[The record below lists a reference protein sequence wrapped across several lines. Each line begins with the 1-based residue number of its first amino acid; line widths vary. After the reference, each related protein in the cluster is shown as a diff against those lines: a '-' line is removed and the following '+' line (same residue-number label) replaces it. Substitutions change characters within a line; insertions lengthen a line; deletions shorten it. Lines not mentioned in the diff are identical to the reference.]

1 MNFNRHH
8 WIRGVFK
15 HLLVDQWIHIK
26 NPRLLLNLARLIIAN
41 TLLLL
46 AWVLSFSE
54 SVYNFSNWF
63 LRLYDK
69 MPTILVQAGEIP
81 ALLLFSFI
89 GFALGHV
96 LRLIRKHWRS
106 QFSNVNMVFVFTRE
120 SLRSSSLL
128 RSVKDLMMSL
138 GLRGIVSKVLGN
150 ALTHCQ
156 VLSCVPLI
164 EIRRSHNITTLISII
179 VN

>member
-1 MNFNRHH
+1 M
-8 WIRGVFK
+8 
-15 HLLVDQWIHIK
+15 
-26 NPRLLLNLARLIIAN
+26 
-41 TLLLL
+41 
-46 AWVLSFSE
+46 S
-54 SVYNFSNWF
+54 
-63 LRLYDK
+63 
-69 MPTILVQAGEIP
+69 TILVQAGEIP